1 MFGGQLNP
9 MDRPGAIGAG
19 LSGEGIDLIKMHDAF
34 LCPEGNPIAGHERHH
49 QCDAK
54 AENEPL
60 HIPLLCRYGAS
71 TITPGASPSRTF
83 TGYAGTRR
91 AQEPMQ
97 VGSAVPG
104 VTTTPGQ
111 RVGAPVVL

>member
-1 MFGGQLNP
+1 MAAGVRKPTGIVEMFGGQLHP

-19 LSGEGIDLIKMHDAF
+19 LSSESIDLIQMHDAF
-34 LCPEGNPIAGHERHH
+34 LCPEGNPMAGHEQHH

-71 TITPGASPSRTF
+71 TITPGASPRQDIYRLRCDSPSPGAD
-83 TGYAGTRR
+83 TG
-91 AQEPMQ
+91 
-97 VGSAVPG
+97 
-104 VTTTPGQ
+104 
-111 RVGAPVVL
+111 